1 MTLLTLLKKESV
13 VPHRNILVMA
23 FISGLANVAILAL
36 INTAA
41 GRSPQTDAGTRLLLL
56 FLVAMAVF
64 NISQRYMFN
73 KTAVVFETMVDGLRT
88 RILDKIRTSDLV
100 TLERMGHAEV
110 YTKLTHNTTVISQT
124 AGMMAAAIQSALMVT
139 FSILYISFLSMPAF
153 FITVGTI
160 VIGCFVYLN
169 SEKKIIGY
177 IHSANRTEVDFF
189 NGVTNILKGFKESKM
204 SARRSGALSRHTKN
218 VSEETKNLKIT
229 ASQMYSRNYVFA
241 QNFFYIL
248 IAVVIFLLPQ
258 LVPTYAESVTE
269 VAATILFI
277 IGPLSTVVSGVPAY
291 TNADIAVKEIYQL
304 EESLDGAGS
313 SVPIDE
319 EAEPMTQKFERL
331 EVRNLE
337 FSYRDPAGAAMFSI
351 GPVDF
356 DLKAGETVFIVGGN
370 GSGKSTFIKALLG
383 LYTPDR
389 GTIAVNG
396 ENVDIYNL
404 QGYREMFSTILS
416 DFHLFDRLYGM
427 RDVDEGK
434 VNELIRQMGL
444 EKKTKYI
451 NGRFGNLEL
460 STGQR
465 KRLAMIVAILEDRPI
480 CVFDEWAAEQDPEFR
495 QYFYETLLK
504 ELKSRG
510 KGVIAISHDDRY
522 FDMADRVIKM
532 DYGRM
537 VPA

>member
-23 FISGLANVAILAL
+23 FVSGLANVAILAL
-36 INTAA
+36 INAAA
-41 GRSPQTDAGTRLLLL
+41 GNTSPEATGTRLLLL
-56 FLVAMAVF
+56 FLVAMAIF

-73 KTAVVFETMVDGLRT
+73 KTAVVFETVVEGLRT
-88 RILDKIRTSDLV
+88 RILNKIRTSDLV

-124 AGMMAAAIQSALMVT
+124 AGMMAAAIQSGLMVV
-139 FSILYISFLSMPAF
+139 FSILYISLLSMLAF
-153 FITVGTI
+153 FITVGMI
-160 VIGCFVYLN
+160 VLGCIAYLN

-204 SARRSGALSRHTKN
+204 SMRRSGAISRHTRD
-218 VSEETKNLKIT
+218 VSEETKRLKIT

-248 IAVVIFLLPQ
+248 IAIVIFLLPR
-258 LVPTYAESVTE
+258 LVPTYADVVTE

-277 IGPLSTVVSGVPAY
+277 IGPLSTVVSGIPAY

-304 EESLDGAGS
+304 EAALDGAGS
-313 SVPIDE
+313 SVPINEDV
-319 EAEPMTQKFERL
+319 EPLVTDFKRL
-331 EVRNLE
+331 EIRDIE
-337 FSYRDPAGAAMFSI
+337 FSYRDPAGVPMFSI
-351 GPVDF
+351 GPIDF
-356 DLKAGETVFIVGGN
+356 HLDAGETVFIVGGN
-370 GSGKSTFIKALLG
+370 GSGKSTFIKTLLG
-383 LYTPDR
+383 LYHQDR
-389 GTIAVNG
+389 GSIAVNG
-396 ENVDIYNL
+396 IDVDIHNL
-404 QGYREMFSTILS
+404 QGYRELFSTILS
-416 DFHLFDRLYGM
+416 DFHLFDRLYGLS
-427 RDVDEGK
+427 DVDETM
-434 VNELIRQMGL
+434 VNDLIRQMGL
-444 EKKTKYI
+444 EKKTQYV
-451 NGRFGNLEL
+451 NGKFTNVEL

-465 KRLAMIVAILEDRPI
+465 KRLAMIVALLEDRPI

-504 ELKSRG
+504 EMKNRG

-522 FDMADRVIKM
+522 FDLADRVIKM
-532 DYGRM
+532 DYGRI
-537 VPA
+537 AES